1 MKCIEGRRGEAKCD
15 MSGRF
20 LLRWYDD
27 VALVSYIDSRNEQEF
42 SLVHFTDIT
51 SKVASLSPPYKLDM
65 ILEMFDEITKLFR
78 RIKVIRNMQ
87 TVWVLQCHSPHP
99 M

>member
-65 ILEMFDEITKLFR
+65 ILEMSCPIFLSLLKRLKYWIIPMMKR
-78 RIKVIRNMQ
+78 KRNE
-87 TVWVLQCHSPHP
+87 
-99 M
+99 

>member
-1 MKCIEGRRGEAKCD
+1 MRGGEAKCD
-15 MSGRF
+15 MSNRF
-20 LLRWYDD
+20 LLCWYDD
-27 VALVSYIDSRNEQEF
+27 VALISCINSRNEQEF

-78 RIKVIRNMQ
+78 MIKVIRNVQ
-87 TVWVLQCHSPHP
+87 TVWVLQCHSPLP

>member
-1 MKCIEGRRGEAKCD
+1 MRGGEAKCD

-20 LLRWYDD
+20 LLSWYDD
-27 VALVSYIDSRNEQEF
+27 VAFVACIQSRNEQEF

-78 RIKVIRNMQ
+78 MIPVIRNMQ
-87 TVWVLQCHSPHP
+87 TVWVLQCHSPHL

>member
-1 MKCIEGRRGEAKCD
+1 MICLA
-15 MSGRF
+15 RF
-20 LLRWYDD
+20 LLRWRYG
-27 VALVSYIDSRNEQEF
+27 VAFVGGFDPRNEQEF

-78 RIKVIRNMQ
+78 MIPVIRNMQ
-87 TVWVLQCHSPHP
+87 TVWVLQCHSPHR

>member
-1 MKCIEGRRGEAKCD
+1 MICL
-15 MSGRF
+15 GRF
-20 LLRWYDD
+20 LLRWRYD
-27 VALVSYIDSRNEQEF
+27 VAVSAYVDSRNDQEF

-78 RIKVIRNMQ
+78 MVTIIPNMQ
-87 TVWVLQCHSPHP
+87 TVWVLQCHLLHRT
-99 M
+99 